1 MFANILNLLAL
12 RMHLLNS
19 LNFPYDP
26 DFPGNSVESPKTLV
40 GLSTA
45 DIGGSHASY
54 TAATGKG

>member
-1 MFANILNLLAL
+1 
-12 RMHLLNS
+12 MHLLNS

-45 DIGGSHASY
+45 DIIGGSHASY
-54 TAATGKG
+54 TAATGNG